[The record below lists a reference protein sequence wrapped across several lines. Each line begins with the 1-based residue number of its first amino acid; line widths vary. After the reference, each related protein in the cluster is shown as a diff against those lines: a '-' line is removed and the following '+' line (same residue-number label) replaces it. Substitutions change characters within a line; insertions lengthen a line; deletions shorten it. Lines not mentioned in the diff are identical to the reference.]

1 MSTSNENSTGLTLAW
16 VGGGALL
23 LWFLWPGRDKGT
35 SDNGDN
41 DGIRDIRERKPVHVR
56 IRSGDQLDLD
66 EVSSD
71 LATTVGRARAAGVAY
86 VLAVGDAR
94 TGWVN
99 TVIDALKAAG
109 VDVYRV
115 QASGVD
121 AYHPPGAL
129 APRNARA
136 SRLPG
141 RRVPVEAHSRSW
153 PRHGA

>member
-1 MSTSNENSTGLTLAW
+1 MSTSNENSTGLTLAL
-16 VGGGALL
+16 VGGGAFL
-23 LWFLWPGRDKGT
+23 LWFLWPGRGKGT
-35 SDNGDN
+35 GDSGDS
-41 DGIRDIRERKPVHVR
+41 DGIRVRKPVHVR

-66 EVSSD
+66 GLSSD

-99 TVIDALKAAG
+99 TVNDALKAAG
-109 VDVYRV
+109 VNIYRV
-115 QASGVD
+115 QASGAEV
-121 AYHPPGAL
+121 YNPPSAL

-136 SRLPG
+136 SHLPG
-141 RRVPVEAHSRSW
+141 RRVPVEAHTRSW